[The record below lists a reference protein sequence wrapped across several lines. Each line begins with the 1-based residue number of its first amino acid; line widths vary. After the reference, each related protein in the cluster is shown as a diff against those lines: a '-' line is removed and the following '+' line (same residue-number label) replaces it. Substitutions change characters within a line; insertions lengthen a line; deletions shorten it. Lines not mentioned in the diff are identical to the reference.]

1 MLSMFPPRYHAP
13 LAAALLLALGTA
25 PSASE
30 EARVFRS
37 EKADFK
43 VTRVAGDLDHPW
55 GFLFLDDGSI
65 LLNERGSAMVLI
77 APDGKS
83 KVRVEGVPAFFASG
97 QAGLMDVVPAP
108 DFDTSGT
115 IYFTYAEGEE
125 GSLGTTAARARLV
138 RTANGAR
145 LEDVKTLVRMEK
157 RTEPLDNFGSRI
169 APAPDGTVF
178 VAFGDRMQ
186 GERAQ
191 DPFDAAGKVMR
202 VNPDGSIPPDNPFA
216 DGRKALK
223 EIWSTGH
230 RNIQGMAIEPET
242 GTLWTVEHGPQGGD
256 EVNRPQ
262 PGRNYGWPVI
272 TYGRDYSGD
281 PVGIGTH
288 AEGMEQPVRYWVPS
302 IAPSGMIFHDGSAIP
317 AWKGDLFVGAL
328 RGQMIVR
335 LEVEGEEITGEE
347 RLIAEEFGRIRTLRN
362 GPDGA
367 IWFSTDE
374 DEGALY
380 RITPAN

>member
-1 MLSMFPPRYHAP
+1 MFRP
-13 LAAALLLALGTA
+13 LLQVLPAATLLFVQGAGA
-25 PSASE
+25 AVSS
-30 EARVFRS
+30 EARIFRT
-37 EKADFK
+37 EKADIR
-43 VTRVAGDLDHPW
+43 VTKVAGDLDHPW
-55 GFLFLDDGSI
+55 GFLFLPDGSI

-83 KVRVEGVPAFFASG
+83 KSAVAGVPDFFAWG
-97 QAGLMDVVPAP
+97 QAGLMDLVPAP
-108 DFDTSGT
+108 DFETSGT
-115 IYFTYAEGEE
+115 IYFTYTEGVE
-125 GSLGTTAARARLV
+125 GSLGTAAARAKLV
-138 RTANGAR
+138 RMGKGAR
-145 LEDVKTLVRMEK
+145 LEDVKVLVRMEK
-157 RTEPLDNFGSRI
+157 RTESLDNFGSRI
-169 APAPDGTVF
+169 LPAPDGTLF

-191 DPFDAAGKVMR
+191 DPFDTAGKVMR

-216 DGRKALK
+216 DGGKALK

-230 RNIQGMAIEPET
+230 RNIQGMAIQPGT
-242 GTLWTVEHGPQGGD
+242 GALWTVEHGPQGGD
-256 EVNRPQ
+256 EINRPQ
-262 PGRNYGWPVI
+262 AGGNYGWPVI

-288 AEGMEQPVRYWVPS
+288 AEGMEQPIHYWVPS

-317 AWKGDLFVGAL
+317 AWKDDLLVGAL
-328 RGQMIVR
+328 RDQMIVR
-335 LEVEGEEITGEE
+335 LEIADGKVVHEE
-347 RLIAEEFGRIRTLRN
+347 RMIQGEFGRIRTLRN

-380 RITPAN
+380 RIAPAD